1 MASLAGCNTANM
13 KKLWTTLS
21 QISWRHAALAAL
33 TLLLA
38 ACAAARPLE
47 LGDVRTETPVGAVEL
62 FDDTGHPI
70 NAQLP
75 LFAGTVKPE
84 VNILVL
90 SGGGADGAFGAGVLV
105 GWAESGLRPVFDIV
119 TGVSTGALMATLVFL
134 GAEYDPVLKDVYTT
148 VSSDDIYRKKGLKGV
163 FSDSLLDYTPLKDKI
178 ESLVTEELLERVA
191 REHHAG
197 RRLYVAT
204 TNLDSGE
211 VVVWDMG
218 YIAASGHPDRVK
230 IYQKVLLA
238 SAAVPGLF
246 QPVYI
251 RPSES
256 TEARQMHVDGGVKS
270 PVLLR
275 AFMLKQPAARRN
287 VYVIVNSHMKLL
299 NADKAVE
306 PEVLDISRK
315 SITELLRGL
324 LQRTVYQAYVTSRQ
338 SKASFNLISIPDHA
352 PSAKDGLTFEPA
364 VMKRQFEL
372 GRDFGR
378 AGGGWMS
385 EPPRLEDLERING

>member
-1 MASLAGCNTANM
+1 MTAR
-13 KKLWTTLS
+13 
-21 QISWRHAALAAL
+21 WRYGVLVALGFFL
-33 TLLLA
+33 V

-47 LGDVRTETPVGAVEL
+47 LEDVRTETPMGAVEL
-62 FDDTGHPI
+62 FDSTGHPI
-70 NAQLP
+70 NSRLP
-75 LFAGTVKPE
+75 DFAGMVKPE
-84 VNILVL
+84 LNILVL

-105 GWAESGLRPVFDIV
+105 GWSETGLRPRFDVV

-134 GAEYDPVLKDVYTT
+134 GSEYDSVLKDVYTT
-148 VSSDDIYRKKGLKGV
+148 VDSDDIYKKKGIKAV
-163 FSDSLLDYTPLKDKI
+163 FSDSLLDYTPLKDKV
-178 ESLVTEELLERVA
+178 ESLVTDELLDRVA
-191 REHHAG
+191 REHNAG

-204 TNLDSGE
+204 TNLDSGD

-218 YIAASGHPDRVK
+218 FIAASGHPDRVK
-230 IYQKVLLA
+230 IYQQVLLA

-246 QPVYI
+246 KPVYI

-256 TEARQMHVDGGVKS
+256 SKARQMHVDGGVKA

-275 AFMLKQPAARRN
+275 AFMLKQPAARRS
-287 VYVIVNSHMKLL
+287 VYVIVNSQMKLL

-324 LQRTVYQAYVTSRQ
+324 LQRTVYQTYVTARQ
-338 SKASFNLISIPDHA
+338 SKASFNLISIPDNA
-352 PSAKDGLTFEPA
+352 PAAKDGLTFEPA
-364 VMKRQFEL
+364 VMQRQYEL

>member
-1 MASLAGCNTANM
+1 MM
-13 KKLWTTLS
+13 
-21 QISWRHAALAAL
+21 AALAL
-33 TLLLA
+33 VLA

-47 LGDVRTETPVGAVEL
+47 LEDVRTETPVGAVEL
-62 FDDTGHPI
+62 FDATGHPI
-70 NAQLP
+70 NSQLP
-75 LFAGTVKPE
+75 DFVAVKPE
-84 VNILVL
+84 LNVLVL

-105 GWAESGLRPVFDIV
+105 GWSETGDRPRFDVV

-134 GAEYDPVLKDVYTT
+134 GPEYDSVLKEVYTS
-148 VSSDDIYRKKGLKGV
+148 VSSDDIYKKKGIKGV

-178 ESLVTEELLERVA
+178 EDLVTDDLLDRVA
-191 REHHAG
+191 EEHRAG

-211 VVVWDMG
+211 IVVWDMG
-218 YIAASGHPDRVK
+218 YIASSGHPERVK
-230 IYQKVLLA
+230 IYQQVLLA

-246 QPVYI
+246 KPVYI

-256 TEARQMHVDGGVKS
+256 SKARQMHVDGGVKA

-287 VYVIVNSHMKLL
+287 VYVIVNSQMKLQ
-299 NADKAVE
+299 NADKAVA

-315 SITELLRGL
+315 SIAELLRGL
-324 LQRTVYQAYVTSRQ
+324 LQRTVYQTYVTARQ
-338 SKASFNLISIPDHA
+338 SEANFNLISIPDHA
-352 PSAKDGLTFEPA
+352 PAAKDGLTFEPE
-364 VMKRQFEL
+364 VMKRQFEM

-378 AGGGWMS
+378 AGAGWMS